1 MTSYS
6 RSNGRL
12 FLADFEII
20 GEKSEKNK
28 EQEER
33 PTIPYQNQT
42 ILLVAF
48 LRERVINNDNLSVL
62 GVLLAYRELL
72 ITIDGNFL
80 DLILMIE
87 EAKFEVLVPFNR
99 NVFEARV
106 LKLLFCFIVVVLGH
120 VLAGKRNLNLDG
132 LLRRLLSLSRLFIL
146 CCLNRIPRVD
156 NHKHH
161 TDNQCD
167 DEQLVIGGLLN
178 YLTFNLLL
186 ALYGF
191 GRWNS
196 WILRH
201 CIFLLLLRLE
211 LTGYSI
217 PNIQRLVSKRV
228 MIKGI
233 HRFLDISVFFA

>member
-87 EAKFEVLVPFNR
+87 EAKFEVLVLLTVMF
-99 NVFEARV
+99 
-106 LKLLFCFIVVVLGH
+106 LKLAFSNF
-120 VLAGKRNLNLDG
+120 
-132 LLRRLLSLSRLFIL
+132 
-146 CCLNRIPRVD
+146 
-156 NHKHH
+156 
-161 TDNQCD
+161 
-167 DEQLVIGGLLN
+167 
-178 YLTFNLLL
+178 
-186 ALYGF
+186 
-191 GRWNS
+191 
-196 WILRH
+196 
-201 CIFLLLLRLE
+201 
-211 LTGYSI
+211 
-217 PNIQRLVSKRV
+217 
-228 MIKGI
+228 
-233 HRFLDISVFFA
+233 FFASS